1 MYGRCNIKKAR
12 MTQKSQWSIIIC
24 TILCCIGTVTPV
36 VICTV
41 TPVVIYNIEDMC
53 NSAGSFDVD
62 SDVVVYLRG
71 GYSNSPITVR
81 ECNAVLRATTG
92 DHILSFEEPTIN
104 LQCGNALDIIYGSYK
119 KAYACDTLASGKFS
133 TQTRDATVKLT
144 LGTNMASRFGTFQL
158 QISAGIKPVD
168 ASQNSASAWSV
179 GIIVGTVV
187 GICVFLL
194 LICIIG
200 VCMHKKMR
208 QAKMNEAMYATQ
220 DKGRLE
226 LDITPNKNFGYT
238 NSYNENGEASPAART
253 KLLNG
258 YDENR
263 RLNRPDTLNIRSAY
277 TKPVPAKDPRVQTI
291 NKDYQDDGDDTYYNM
306 DEDKIIQPNRPKTP
320 VTPILS
326 ALQSNPKFRKSYT
339 ENERDAEDRAKRISY
354 STSNDSINQRPPLP
368 KVPDS
373 NTRQVNLKK
382 NQSMRKATRPD
393 SYVDWSSSTQGSE
406 EMEDE
411 RAQNKETTER
421 PKHTLRP
428 NRKRSPEQDRKQTNK
443 MKDPRINDLRDDED
457 ERIGLFQKQSSTRS
471 SARSSKRS
479 QRSPRLGKG
488 SKGFGHRRTGSRGD
502 DAISIGSRTDLESLP
517 PLQRSSSKTSLYASR
532 SSLYSRRRS
541 GRDRAGSCAD
551 SVVSYAHDDIDFYRR
566 SRRSHTDYDDEDDF
580 GGYEKPISR
589 NDRLR
594 MSKSDHD
601 LGRAMREISTQTL
614 RETATQTGLEEP
626 VTVHTKRTVK
636 RRPRSRS
643 MSAMGTQ
650 TQKKEKTKK
659 RTKSKQDL
667 AATTD
672 DELHETEV
680 KPAVKPKPKP
690 KPRKSLSTADHA
702 AQSDNEGIKKKKMRR
717 RSKSDAHIAK
727 SLEDLTHESNDEAV
741 PGPQVPQH
749 IHSSHT
755 VPANLQSYG
764 PPGAIVVPPPYTTLP
779 HGAQPTQFVTSQGQ
793 PVMVQTQPVAMPYPG
808 NPPRPVVPPQYPVA
822 HVPGKPRKS
831 NWETLM
837 EMTDKKKAGL
847 PTDTESVVSSVFT
860 SNPPPTYQPG
870 QPAFFPYQQGYS
882 QPHIQQQPVQQFQPP
897 QPQQVQ
903 QPPVQSSA
911 QYPPSSGWTLQPGGG
926 SDGSSSG
933 TTGSGS
939 STSGMYV
946 TQPQGLPPQ
955 GKSSWDKL
963 TEMTNQQYKIAYTSE
978 KNDRSESIV

>member
-1 MYGRCNIKKAR
+1 
-12 MTQKSQWSIIIC
+12 MTSKSLWSIIIS
-24 TILCCIGTVTPV
+24 TILCCIGSVTPS
-36 VICTV
+36 
-41 TPVVIYNIEDMC
+41 VIYDIETMC
-53 NSAGSFDVD
+53 NSAGAYDVD
-62 SDVVVYLRG
+62 SGQVVYLRG
-71 GYSNSPITVR
+71 GYANSPITVR
-81 ECNAVLRATTG
+81 ECNFVLRATTG
-92 DHILSFEEPTIN
+92 DNILSFEEPIIN
-104 LQCGNALDIIYGSYK
+104 LECGVALDIVYGSYT

-168 ASQNSASAWSV
+168 ASQNSASAWTV

-208 QAKMNEAMYATQ
+208 QAKMNERMYATQ
-220 DKGRLE
+220 DKGPLE
-226 LDITPNKNFGYT
+226 LDLPPNRNFGYT
-238 NSYNENGEASPAART
+238 NNYNENSEASPLAKT

-263 RLNRPDTLNIRSAY
+263 KESPNSKRRPDTLNIRSNY
-277 TKPVPAKDPRVQTI
+277 TKPVPAKDPRVQTT
-291 NKDYQDDGDDTYYNM
+291 NKDYQDDGSDTYYNM

-326 ALQSNPKFRKSYT
+326 ALQSNPKFRKSFN

-354 STSNDSINQRPPLP
+354 STSNDSINHRPPLP

-411 RAQNKETTER
+411 RPQNREGTER

-428 NRKRSPEQDRKQTNK
+428 NRKKSPEQERKQTNK
-443 MKDPRINDLRDDED
+443 VKDPRVNDLRDDED
-457 ERIGLFQKQSSTRS
+457 ERIGLFQKQASTRS

-532 SSLYSRRRS
+532 SSLYSRRR
-541 GRDRAGSCAD
+541 RAGSCAD
-551 SVVSYAHDDIDFYRR
+551 SMVSYAHDDIDFYRN
-566 SRRSHTDYDDEDDF
+566 SRRSHTDFDDEDDF

-614 RETATQTGLEEP
+614 RETATQTGLEES
-626 VTVHTKRTVK
+626 VTVHTKRVVK

-650 TQKKEKTKK
+650 TQKKEKKK

-667 AATTD
+667 AVTTD
-672 DELHETEV
+672 DELDETEV
-680 KPAVKPKPKP
+680 KPVVKPKPKP
-690 KPRKSLSTADHA
+690 KPRKSLSTVDHA
-702 AQSDNEGIKKKKMRR
+702 AQSDNEGLKKKKMKR
-717 RSKSDAHIAK
+717 RSKSDANIAK
-727 SLEDLTHESNDEAV
+727 SFEDLTHESNDKAV

-749 IHSSHT
+749 MANSHT
-755 VPANLQSYG
+755 VPANLQGYG
-764 PPGAIVVPPPYTTLP
+764 PPGTMVVPPPYTTLP

-793 PVMVQTQPVAMPYPG
+793 PVMVQPVAMPYQG
-808 NPPRPVVPPQYPVA
+808 NPPGPVVPPQYPV
-822 HVPGKPRKS
+822 VPRKPRKS

-837 EMTDKKKAGL
+837 EMTDNQKTGMPA
-847 PTDTESVVSSVFT
+847 DTESVVSSVFT

-870 QPAFFPYQQGYS
+870 QPAFYPYQQGYS
-882 QPHIQQQPVQQFQPP
+882 QPHNHPVQQFQPP
-897 QPQQVQ
+897 LPQQVQ
-903 QPPVQSSA
+903 QPPPVQPPA
-911 QYPPSSGWTLQPGGG
+911 QYPPSQGWTLQPGGG

-946 TQPQGLPPQ
+946 TQPQGLPSQ

-963 TEMTNQQYKIAYTSE
+963 TDMTNQQYKIAYTSE
-978 KNDRSESIV
+978 KNDRSESVV